1 MNAVITAI
9 TGVFTQ
15 IANWISTT
23 IPSITAVFYTPGTG
37 DAAGQLTFLGVLAV
51 VALGISIFFLLM
63 GLVQNFLHF
72 RG

>member
-1 MNAVITAI
+1 MNAVVTAI
-9 TGVFTQ
+9 TGVFTS

-23 IPSITAVFYTPGTG
+23 IPSITAIFYDAEAGT
-37 DAAGQLTFLGVLAV
+37 LTFLGVLAV

>member
-1 MNAVITAI
+1 MTVVTAI
-9 TGVFTQ
+9 TGVFTE

-23 IPSITAVFYTPGTG
+23 IPSITEVFY
-37 DAAGQLTFLGVLAV
+37 DAEAGSLTFLGVLAV

>member
-1 MNAVITAI
+1 MPVVTAI
-9 TGVFTQ
+9 TGVFTA
-15 IANWISTT
+15 IAKWITTT
-23 IPSITAVFYTPGTG
+23 IPSITEVFFSAESGE
-37 DAAGQLTFLGVLAV
+37 LTFLGVLAV